1 MTSAR
6 TILLVDDDE
15 DSVHALTK
23 VLQNEGFK
31 VVAASDGRQALDHLS
46 TSAPPDAMLVDLMMP
61 GMDGW
66 ALVHEVRQRPR
77 LATLP
82 MVVIS
87 GAGERAL
94 ARSPLADGHFGKPV
108 DLDRLLAL
116 LRRLIAERSPAEGE
130 GSPAPSGPGARRRSS
145 LSQRLV
151 VPVVLAIDCADSFT
165 LTKQPVIA
173 RCNAILKTA
182 DFESA
187 SQHVAALR
195 PVALIAPAALF
206 DKDGRFLEVLARSV
220 GAQLI
225 AEEDCED
232 PVGLETRLRSSRP
245 PPK

>member
-15 DSVHALTK
+15 DSVHALSK

-31 VVAASDGRQALDHLS
+31 VVAATDGRQALDHLS

-66 ALVHEVRQRPR
+66 ELVHEVRQRPR

-87 GAGERAL
+87 GGGERAL

-116 LRRLIAERSPAEGE
+116 LRRLIAERSPAEAE
-130 GSPAPSGPGARRRSS
+130 GSEPPSSPGGRRSS

-151 VPVVLAIDCADSFT
+151 VPVVLAIDCADSFS

-187 SQHVAALR
+187 SQQVAALR
-195 PVALIAPAALF
+195 PIALIAPASLF

-225 AEEDCED
+225 AAEDCED
-232 PVGLETRLRSSRP
+232 PVGLETRLRSNRP
-245 PPK
+245 PAK